1 MIGVSAS
8 PRKLR
13 GAGKARYFAR
23 IMRLHSRR
31 ASLCRARRTTHDLP
45 MLRYD
50 LHCHST
56 HSDGLLT
63 PAAVA
68 QRAAQRGVD
77 VWALTDHDEVS
88 GLAEAR
94 AAARE
99 RGMRFVPGAELS
111 VSWRD
116 VTLHVVALGID
127 PECASLLAGLASIR
141 GGRSHRARAASPI
154 RWRPPASPAPT
165 KARCNT

>member
-1 MIGVSAS
+1 MRRFASSAARAK
-8 PRKLR
+8 PAILLEY
-13 GAGKARYFAR
+13 AFAIKARIVLPAR
-23 IMRLHSRR
+23 HATLE
-31 ASLCRARRTTHDLP
+31 P

-94 AAARE
+94 AAAE
-99 RGMRFVPGAELS
+99 SAGMRFVPGAELS

-127 PECASLLAGLASIR
+127 RRMRVAAR
-141 GGRSHRARAASPI
+141 GTRRRFARDARIAPAASPI
-154 RWRPPASPAPT
+154 RWRPPASRVPT
-165 KARCNT
+165 KAR

>member
-1 MIGVSAS
+1 
-8 PRKLR
+8 
-13 GAGKARYFAR
+13 
-23 IMRLHSRR
+23 
-31 ASLCRARRTTHDLP
+31 

-88 GLAEAR
+88 GLSEARGAAEA
-94 AAARE
+94 A
-99 RGMRFVPGAELS
+99 GIRFVPGAELS

-116 VTLHVVALGID
+116 VTLHIVALGID
-127 PECASLLAGLASIR
+127 PASKPLLGGLASIR
-141 GGRSHRARAASPI
+141 EGRSHRARRIADVLAA
-154 RWRPPASPAPT
+154 
-165 KARCNT
+165 AREGRSIF

>member
-1 MIGVSAS
+1 
-8 PRKLR
+8 
-13 GAGKARYFAR
+13 
-23 IMRLHSRR
+23 
-31 ASLCRARRTTHDLP
+31 

-94 AAARE
+94 AAAESAR
-99 RGMRFVPGAELS
+99 MRFIPGAELS

-127 PECASLLAGLASIR
+127 AECASLLAGLASIR
-141 GGRSHRARAASPI
+141 EGRSHRAGASPI
-154 RWRPPASPAPT
+154 RWRPPASRVPT
-165 KARCNT
+165 KVR

>member
-1 MIGVSAS
+1 
-8 PRKLR
+8 
-13 GAGKARYFAR
+13 
-23 IMRLHSRR
+23 
-31 ASLCRARRTTHDLP
+31 

-88 GLAEAR
+88 GLADAR
-94 AAARE
+94 GAPERAR
-99 RGMRFVPGAELS
+99 MRFIPGAELS

-127 PECASLLAGLASIR
+127 AECASLLAGLASIR
-141 GGRSHRARAASPI
+141 EGRSHRARRLAASLGAV
-154 RWRPPASPAPT
+154 RRPA
-165 KARCNT
+165 